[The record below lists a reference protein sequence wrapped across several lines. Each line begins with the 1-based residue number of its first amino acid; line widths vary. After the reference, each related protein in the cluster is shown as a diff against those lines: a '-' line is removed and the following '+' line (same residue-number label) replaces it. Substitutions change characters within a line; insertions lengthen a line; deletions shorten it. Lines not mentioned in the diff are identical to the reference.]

1 MSALQIEQLSIQT
14 TRATDKVR
22 LDWRGTGRLQDAH
35 GQLSPFLDQASADA
49 AAAGVSIEMHIEE
62 MAFLNSET
70 MGAVIR
76 FIKVSLD
83 RRVGVEFVFDSGQ
96 SWQRLFSEGLRG
108 FERRSGL
115 FTLRPA

>member
-1 MSALQIEQLSIQT
+1 MGELEIEQLSIKS
-14 TRATDKVR
+14 TRVLDKVR

-49 AAAGVSIEMHIEE
+49 ATAGVSIEMHIEE

-76 FIKVSLD
+76 FIKINLD
-83 RRVGVEFVFDSGQ
+83 RRVGVEVVFDAGQ
-96 SWQRLFSEGLRG
+96 SWQRFFSEGLRG
-108 FERRSGL
+108 FERRSNL